1 MNFSDLSKN
10 YAPECLRRD
19 HLKKNPFDQLLFW
32 LEEARS
38 SHVVELN
45 AMALA
50 TASASGKPSCRTVLL
65 KQVDERGLVFYTHYQ
80 SRKGRE
86 LAENPYAMA
95 TLFWHEHMRQICVEG
110 RVEKTTKEESTIYFS
125 TRSRNS
131 QLGAWASKQDRVIA
145 SREALEKA
153 LQDCEKTFEGENIP
167 LPQSWGGYRL
177 IPSRFEFWQGG
188 KWRLHDRFHY
198 LKEDSK
204 EWKIE
209 RLSP

>member
-19 HLKKNPFDQLLFW
+19 HLKKNPFDQLLLW
-32 LEEARS
+32 LDEARS
-38 SHVVELN
+38 AHVIELN

-65 KQVDERGLVFYTHYQ
+65 KHLDERGLLFYTNYE

-86 LAENPYAMA
+86 LTENPHAMA
-95 TLFWHEHMRQICVEG
+95 TLFWHKQMRQICVEG
-110 RVEKTTKEESTIYFS
+110 KIEKTSKEESAAYFS

-131 QLGAWASKQDRVIA
+131 QLGTYASKQDQVIT
-145 SREALEKA
+145 SREILKKEFRHYEQKFKK
-153 LQDCEKTFEGENIP
+153 QEIP
-167 LPQSWGGYRL
+167 LPQSWGGYRIL
-177 IPSRFEFWQGG
+177 PSRFEFWQGG
-188 KWRLHDRFHY
+188 KDRLHDRFHY
-198 LKEDSK
+198 ILDHEK
-204 EWKIE
+204 WKIE